1 MRPNL
6 SILSRQPPRSYQPGK
21 LLNRVAREFKQ
32 FQCYSRA
39 PYQAQFV
46 APGDHLTFEASER
59 VEKSFLTYT
68 VVTDFV
74 YQIGGSP
81 PGQAEIHLAHTG
93 NLRRTG
99 ISGRVKSGGEAARA
113 VLDRLAAD
121 QPFIQ
126 AILPLDFQRFYL
138 IQDEQGWRVNTMQM
152 GASWVSLTFPPVR
165 RYIPLGQD
173 QVEAL
178 LATFNR
184 LCLLLG
190 EQTL

>member
-1 MRPNL
+1 VRPDL
-6 SILSRQPPRSYQPGK
+6 PILSRKPPRSYQPGK
-21 LLNRVAREFKQ
+21 LLTMVTREFKQ
-32 FQCYSRA
+32 FQCYPRT

-46 APGDHLTFEASER
+46 TSGDHLTFEASER

-74 YQIGGSP
+74 YQINGSP

-113 VLDRLAAD
+113 VLGRLAAD

-138 IQDEQGWRVNTMQM
+138 IQDDQGWRAETIQV
-152 GASWVSLTFPPVR
+152 GASWVSLAFPPVR

-184 LCLLLG
+184 LRRLLG
-190 EQTL
+190 EQAV